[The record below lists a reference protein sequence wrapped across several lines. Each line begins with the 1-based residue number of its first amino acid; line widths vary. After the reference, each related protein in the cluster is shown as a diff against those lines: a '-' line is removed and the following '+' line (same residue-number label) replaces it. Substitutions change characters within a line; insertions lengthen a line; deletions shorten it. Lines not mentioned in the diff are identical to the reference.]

1 VLAVG
6 FGWAKPVPVNPYYL
20 RNGPKAGM
28 AVVAAAG
35 PLSNLALAFAAAV
48 PLRLGMVESY
58 YTSAFLP
65 NPQQIVLTFI
75 WLNVVLFVFN
85 LLPIAPLDGFRV
97 VSGLLPYPTSESFR
111 KLEPI
116 GPVILLLL
124 VFLGGRVFNM
134 LITVPTDIVVS
145 LLT

>member
-1 VLAVG
+1 
-6 FGWAKPVPVNPYYL
+6 
-20 RNGPKAGM
+20 M

-35 PLSNLALAFAAAV
+35 PLSNLGLAIIAAI
-48 PLRLGMVESY
+48 PLKLGMIDTY

-75 WLNVVLFVFN
+75 WLNVVLLVFN

-97 VSGLLPYPTSESFR
+97 LTGLLPYPASETFKR
-111 KLEPI
+111 LEPI

-124 VFLGGRVFNM
+124 IFLGGPIFTG
-134 LITVPTDIVVS
+134 LITVPTN
-145 LLT
+145 LLVGILT